1 MALEVLPHLQT
12 VPFYSR
18 WCLRSLH
25 APYPKPHKNPS
36 LSIPWEVSE
45 EDPGDPGVDER
56 VADDED
62 VQEGLPEGAA
72 VLHLPAGLVVAP
84 QVQRVVLLG
93 DQP

>member
-1 MALEVLPHLQT
+1 ME
-12 VPFYSR
+12 
-18 WCLRSLH
+18 
-25 APYPKPHKNPS
+25 
-36 LSIPWEVSE
+36 IPGEVSE

-93 DQP
+93 DDP

>member
-1 MALEVLPHLQT
+1 MPG
-12 VPFYSR
+12 
-18 WCLRSLH
+18 
-25 APYPKPHKNPS
+25 
-36 LSIPWEVSE
+36 EVSE

-93 DQP
+93 DHPQMTSALGGGGCIPKGDDSTDRLGAILK